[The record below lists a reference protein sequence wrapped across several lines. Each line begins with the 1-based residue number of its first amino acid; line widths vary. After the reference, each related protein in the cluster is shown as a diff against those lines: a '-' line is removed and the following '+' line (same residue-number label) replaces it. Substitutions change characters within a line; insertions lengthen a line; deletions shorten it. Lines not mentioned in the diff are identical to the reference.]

1 MEIFLASIATE
12 EYESMASALIE
23 MGATGTNV
31 DVKAFASDL
40 EKMFSSIKAS
50 IKLMSLVIVFCFPN
64 RVIFL
69 VCTSPGTI
77 LELRGNN
84 VSQNGAAKR

>member
-23 MGATGTNV
+23 MGATDTNV

-50 IKLMSLVIVFCFPN
+50 IKLRSLVIVLCFPN

-77 LELRGNN
+77 SKLWGNN